1 MITLGMLPLK
11 DLPVPGPVASKSIG
25 PTVEYGRYIA
35 NLIGCS
41 ECHGKDLS
49 GGAEKLSP
57 KRPTLRV
64 VKGCNVEQF
73 VETLRTVVNPTGR
86 ALDKEEMPWDF
97 IGRLN
102 DDELAGLHAYFV
114 SFL

>member
-1 MITLGMLPLK
+1 M
-11 DLPVPGPVASKSIG
+11 
-25 PTVEYGRYIA
+25 
-35 NLIGCS
+35 
-41 ECHGKDLS
+41 
-49 GGAEKLSP
+49 
-57 KRPTLRV
+57 
-64 VKGCNVEQF
+64 KGWNVEQF

-102 DDELAGLHAYFV
+102 DDELAGLHSYFV